1 MLKNGLQII
10 KKIEDNGYSA
20 YIVGG
25 CTRDYYMKKESY
37 DVDICTNAKP
47 KELIKIFDNATLPK
61 EKYGAVTLYDKG
73 VRYEITTFRKELKY
87 ENRRPIEIEYTNNL
101 KEDIERRDFT
111 INTLCMNSSL
121 EIIDLFNG
129 KRDIDKRIIRSLG
142 NASVKFNEDPLRIL
156 RAIRF
161 ATVLNFKLDK
171 DVILAIKDKGNLVR
185 EISYERKKSELSKI
199 FVSKNV
205 KYGIKLL
212 CYFHLDEYL
221 EIPNLSKI
229 KITSDILGIYAQLD
243 VISKYPFT
251 KIEKDVILVVN
262 ELVKSK
268 KIGKYEVYKY
278 GLYNSSIASEILG
291 INKKNIVKI
300 DRTLPIKTKKDIKI
314 TTNEICKILNK
325 KPGPFIK
332 DIYKDIEY
340 MIIYSKLK
348 NDKDKIKEYIIKNY

>member
-25 CTRDYYMKKESY
+25 CTYYMKKESY

-251 KIEKDVILVVN
+251 KIEKDVILAVN

>member
-205 KYGIKLL
+205 KYGIKLFVNYGEGGIAQDWNFGISQ
-212 CYFHLDEYL
+212 CKTEYITIAHQDDIYEPEYL
-221 EIPNLSKI
+221 VN
-229 KITSDILGIYAQLD
+229 IL
-243 VISKYPFT
+243 KN
-251 KIEKDVILVVN
+251 IEKARKPIILFTDYG
-262 ELVKSK
+262 EIKKSK
-268 KIGKYEVYKY
+268 KYEALDY
-278 GLYNSSIASEILG
+278 GTG
-291 INKKNIVKI
+291 
-300 DRTLPIKTKKDIKI
+300 R
-314 TTNEICKILNK
+314 
-325 KPGPFIK
+325 
-332 DIYKDIEY
+332 
-340 MIIYSKLK
+340 
-348 NDKDKIKEYIIKNY
+348 

>member
-1 MLKNGLQII
+1 
-10 KKIEDNGYSA
+10 
-20 YIVGG
+20 
-25 CTRDYYMKKESY
+25 
-37 DVDICTNAKP
+37 
-47 KELIKIFDNATLPK
+47 
-61 EKYGAVTLYDKG
+61 
-73 VRYEITTFRKELKY
+73 
-87 ENRRPIEIEYTNNL
+87 
-101 KEDIERRDFT
+101 
-111 INTLCMNSSL
+111 MNSSL

-251 KIEKDVILVVN
+251 KIEKDVILAVN

-268 KIGKYEVYKY
+268 K
-278 GLYNSSIASEILG
+278 
-291 INKKNIVKI
+291 
-300 DRTLPIKTKKDIKI
+300 
-314 TTNEICKILNK
+314 
-325 KPGPFIK
+325 
-332 DIYKDIEY
+332 
-340 MIIYSKLK
+340 
-348 NDKDKIKEYIIKNY
+348 